1 MKTIIKSILSVFAIV
16 LFTTANYAQTGI
28 GTSSPDGSAKLDIS
42 SNSKGL
48 LVPRMTSAE
57 RTNISVPATGL
68 IVYQTDGTAGFYYN
82 AGTTVSPNWVILLN
96 GTSPLAA
103 SNITGT
109 VPIAVGGT
117 GTTNGSITGTSALTF
132 TAGGTNQNVSLTP
145 SGTGNTVL
153 AGNVGIGTS
162 SPTVK
167 LEIKAGTST
176 NTSGL
181 KFSNLNSSSPVS
193 NGATLGV
200 DVGGNVVTVNG
211 ASFSPSFGS
220 AAPGSTITVSS
231 GGNAKLA
238 SIDFPSTGTYLI
250 TYTMRVQPLASNT
263 TGQYA
268 VGYLSLTDTD
278 SPISGTEILG
288 AYAYLGGTTTAVTVA
303 SGGNY
308 SGSHI
313 ITVTSIPTSLHFRAR
328 AFSGAMSFYDN
339 DAGRT
344 KISYVKVTP

>member
-1 MKTIIKSILSVFAIV
+1 MKKIIKSILSVFAIV

-28 GTSSPDGSAKLDIS
+28 GTSSPDGSAKLDIT

-48 LVPRMTSAE
+48 LVPRMTSAQ
-57 RTNISVPATGL
+57 RTNISIPATGL

-117 GTTNGSITGTSALTF
+117 GTTNGSITGTGALTF
-132 TAGGTNQNVSLTP
+132 TAGGTNQNVSFTP

-153 AGNVGIGTS
+153 DGNVGIGTS

-193 NGATLGV
+193 SGATLGV
-200 DVGGNVVTVNG
+200 DASGNVVTVPGN
-211 ASFSPSFGS
+211 AFIPSFGTSSIPTSILVS
-220 AAPGSTITVSS
+220 AGTSALLTSVTLPT
-231 GGNAKLA
+231 
-238 SIDFPSTGTYLI
+238 TGTYLI
-250 TYTMRVQPLASNT
+250 NYTMRVQSTSYTNN
-263 TGQYA
+263 QYA
-268 VGYLSLTDTD
+268 VGYLSNESTPGTR
-278 SPISGTEILG
+278 IAGTEILG
-288 AYAYLGGTTTAVTVA
+288 AYSVTSA
-303 SGGNY
+303 APYPMTGGNY
-308 SGSHI
+308 SGSYVVTTTSANQI
-313 ITVTSIPTSLHFRAR
+313 IYFMATAYT
-328 AFSGAMSFYDN
+328 GGMGFYNN
-339 DAGRT
+339 DGGRT
-344 KISYVKVTP
+344 QISYVKVTP